1 MIVSHTMLADG
12 EVTKNTAVCIGRFD
26 NTVRTAIW
34 PYKDMM
40 STIIGLAMNNAG
52 DGASVEVCIIG
63 PITDLGFTFIR
74 SKPIY
79 IIDSGKL
86 TQTMPDKYIY
96 KIGQAIGERTI
107 LVTPSQLFS
116 LES

>member
-12 EVTKNTAVCIGRFD
+12 EITKNTAVCVGRFD

-34 PYKDMM
+34 PDKDKM
-40 STIIGLAMNNAG
+40 SSIIGLAMNDAG
-52 DGASVEVCIIG
+52 DGANVEICVIG

-79 IIDSGKL
+79 IIDAGKL
-86 TQTMPDKYIY
+86 TQVIPSKYIY
-96 KIGQAIGERTI
+96 KIGQAIAERTI

-116 LES
+116 LE